1 MEPIP
6 PPTSTPGQDRT
17 WAVLAHATGL
27 SNLIG
32 IPSIIG
38 PLIIWLLRK
47 DDPSVEPHARESL
60 NFQISIWIYA
70 LGGGLLGILLIVT
83 IVGIVLLPVLLLA
96 AVILGILSIVFPVIG
111 ALKASNGEMY
121 RYPIT
126 LRLLT

>member
-1 MEPIP
+1 MEPTPAATP
-6 PPTSTPGQDRT
+6 PPGQDRT
-17 WAVLAHATGL
+17 WAVLAHASGL

-38 PLIIWLLRK
+38 PLIIWLVRR

-70 LGGGLLGILLIVT
+70 VAGGLLGLLLIVT
-83 IVGIVLLPVLLLA
+83 IVGIVLLPVLVLA
-96 AVILGILSIVFPVIG
+96 AVGLGILSIVFPVIG
-111 ALKASNGEMY
+111 ALKASSGETY

-126 LRLLT
+126 LRLVS